1 MTDLH
6 YTKERKEWKKWFASL
21 SNEELIKTFNGGVG
35 IRAWGYGR
43 AAYIS
48 CLEKEILKRDFDSS
62 ILFGGDKYARG
73 KSFRLG
79 YKVQLI
85 KCRLCLERN

>member
-1 MTDLH
+1 MTDLN
-6 YTKERKEWKKWFASL
+6 YTKQREEWERWLASL
-21 SNEELIKTFNGGVG
+21 GNDELIKTFNGGVG

-43 AAYIS
+43 AAYVS

-62 ILFGGDKYARG
+62 ILFKEDEYGHG
-73 KSFRLG
+73 KSFHLG

-85 KCRLCLERN
+85 KGNLY